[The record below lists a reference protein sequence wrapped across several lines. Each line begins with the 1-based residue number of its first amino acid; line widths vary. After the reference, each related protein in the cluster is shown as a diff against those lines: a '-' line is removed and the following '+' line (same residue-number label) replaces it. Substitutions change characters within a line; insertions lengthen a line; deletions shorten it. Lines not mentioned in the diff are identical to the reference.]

1 VIGES
6 IEILDRVVPEK
17 PKDFLSKP
25 PSLMSS
31 LPLPSEDLLGKPPSP
46 SGDFSDEKEP
56 EKILVLLSDYIK
68 LTKDDKKRCRSS
80 LYNDLHS
87 GKLSLPLRIVSK
99 GNKKKYYFVEV
110 TDPKVIEKV
119 RSHEISKMTS
129 MLFLKEGLFPS
140 GNLGFST
147 PLTLVPH
154 GDTPVLTLV
163 PHGDTPVPSF
173 KEESGITYEKEMVR
187 GQEMKEVHLIL
198 SDYIKYFA
206 DKKSRRSIYRQVELG
221 EFPLPVCIKK
231 IRGRKY
237 YFVEIADVEMI
248 ELINALKELKKEKSS
263 HKENIIPVSIKVP
276 EKMVK
281 ALNLISSP
289 NCQDYKQLHKF
300 IKEEVMMGKLNNVS
314 TTLQLEPIR
323 YEKKHIQMLEK
334 DYQRLKQIASSSD
347 LNISKTLTMLL
358 EAYLM
363 LNRPRNFLKGGQYG
377 DMLSTC

>member
-1 VIGES
+1 MIGES

-17 PKDFLSKP
+17 PEDFLSKP

-110 TDPKVIEKV
+110 TDPKMIEKV

-129 MLFLKEGLFPS
+129 MLFLKEGLSPS

-147 PLTLVPH
+147 P
-154 GDTPVLTLV
+154 LTLV